1 MNEPPTQEQWDEA
14 FSASHELEPTP
25 KCWGI
30 FVYSDA
36 PPPVCGSGLGSFH
49 WFRTENELTS
59 FIREYL
65 AWWTPA
71 PSSMEPE
78 EIAAEVQA
86 IVDADSDTL
95 PTMVDRL
102 NEFMR
107 NMWHIEWC
115 GRFQDLCV
123 GSGEFPTK
131 IRDSFLEVS
140 DVAETATLPRNMIA
154 DFKEYLRTY
163 GL

>member
-1 MNEPPTQEQWDEA
+1 MNEPPTQEQWDKA
-14 FSASHELEPTP
+14 FSTSHELDPTP
-25 KCWGI
+25 KCWGM
-30 FVYSDA
+30 FVCSDA

-71 PSSMEPE
+71 PSSMKPE

-86 IVDADSDTL
+86 IVDAESDKL

-102 NEFMR
+102 NDFMR

-131 IRDSFLEVS
+131 IRDAFLEVS

-154 DFKEYLRTY
+154 DFKTYLRTY
-163 GL
+163 GC